1 MLAVVPA
8 TPVTAVEVMTSL
20 LTEAA
25 VTVVATAAEAFPAE
39 AAVTA
44 YGLALAVVKEQ
55 PE

>member
-1 MLAVVPA
+1 MAVAPA
-8 TPVTAVEVMTSL
+8 TPETAVEVMTSL

-25 VTVVATAAEAFPAE
+25 VTVVPSAAEVTKAE

-44 YGLALAVVKEQ
+44 YGLALAVVNEQ